1 MIETSTGKDKIKAG
15 LPDNI
20 VLGHKTGSSDR
31 LDDGTKIGDNDTGV
45 IYLPNGK
52 LCFLAIFIKDSRESD
67 QTNTQIIADIAR
79 IMKRSFTY
87 IILLYLLTI
96 GCSGKSASV
105 IGGANGSTEIIVAD
119 CDTDTILTGNDL
131 EKFDSLF
138 NAWVNNYNT
147 NPITRLSSNTNDAK
161 KLEQFPQLLNMG
173 KKIIPCI
180 ITRLPDKNLFWTLT
194 LYDELQDI
202 DSLKSFDY
210 TRGEQFRA
218 QETLRKYVEA
228 KLHKKK
234 RVFNSDQEKI
244 KAIRELAKEYGWEE
258 DSTLS
263 PREKD
268 SILLNLDYEIT
279 EETFKFYKNGNNEE

>member
-1 MIETSTGKDKIKAG
+1 
-15 LPDNI
+15 
-20 VLGHKTGSSDR
+20 
-31 LDDGTKIGDNDTGV
+31 
-45 IYLPNGK
+45 
-52 LCFLAIFIKDSRESD
+52 
-67 QTNTQIIADIAR
+67 
-79 IMKRSFTY
+79 MKRSFTY

-173 KKIIPCI
+173 KKSFPVSS
-180 ITRLPDKNLFWTLT
+180 PDCPTKPIWTLT

>member
-1 MIETSTGKDKIKAG
+1 MMR
-15 LPDNI
+15 
-20 VLGHKTGSSDR
+20 KTGTIS
-31 LDDGTKIGDNDTGV
+31 T
-45 IYLPNGK
+45 
-52 LCFLAIFIKDSRESD
+52 
-67 QTNTQIIADIAR
+67 IA
-79 IMKRSFTY
+79 KH
-87 IILLYLLTI
+87 
-96 GCSGKSASV
+96 
-105 IGGANGSTEIIVAD
+105 
-119 CDTDTILTGNDL
+119 
-131 EKFDSLF
+131 
-138 NAWVNNYNT
+138 
-147 NPITRLSSNTNDAK
+147 
-161 KLEQFPQLLNMG
+161 G

>member
-1 MIETSTGKDKIKAG
+1 
-15 LPDNI
+15 
-20 VLGHKTGSSDR
+20 
-31 LDDGTKIGDNDTGV
+31 
-45 IYLPNGK
+45 
-52 LCFLAIFIKDSRESD
+52 
-67 QTNTQIIADIAR
+67 
-79 IMKRSFTY
+79 MKRPFTY

-119 CDTDTILTGNDL
+119 CDTDTILTGDDL

-138 NAWVNNYNT
+138 NAWVN
-147 NPITRLSSNTNDAK
+147 
-161 KLEQFPQLLNMG
+161 
-173 KKIIPCI
+173 IPCI

>member
-1 MIETSTGKDKIKAG
+1 
-15 LPDNI
+15 
-20 VLGHKTGSSDR
+20 
-31 LDDGTKIGDNDTGV
+31 
-45 IYLPNGK
+45 
-52 LCFLAIFIKDSRESD
+52 
-67 QTNTQIIADIAR
+67 
-79 IMKRSFTY
+79 
-87 IILLYLLTI
+87 
-96 GCSGKSASV
+96 
-105 IGGANGSTEIIVAD
+105 
-119 CDTDTILTGNDL
+119 
-131 EKFDSLF
+131 
-138 NAWVNNYNT
+138 
-147 NPITRLSSNTNDAK
+147 
-161 KLEQFPQLLNMG
+161 MG

-244 KAIRELAKEYGWEE
+244 KAIRELAKEYSWEE

-263 PREKD
+263 PHEKD

-279 EETFKFYKNGNNEE
+279 EETFKFYKNGK

>member
-1 MIETSTGKDKIKAG
+1 
-15 LPDNI
+15 
-20 VLGHKTGSSDR
+20 
-31 LDDGTKIGDNDTGV
+31 
-45 IYLPNGK
+45 
-52 LCFLAIFIKDSRESD
+52 
-67 QTNTQIIADIAR
+67 
-79 IMKRSFTY
+79 MKRSFTY

-105 IGGANGSTEIIVAD
+105 IGGANGSTEISVAD
-119 CDTDTILTGNDL
+119 CDTDTILTGDDL

-244 KAIRELAKEYGWEE
+244 KAILELAKDNGWEE
-258 DSTLS
+258 DSTNT
-263 PREKD
+263 PR
-268 SILLNLDYEIT
+268 
-279 EETFKFYKNGNNEE
+279 

>member
-1 MIETSTGKDKIKAG
+1 
-15 LPDNI
+15 
-20 VLGHKTGSSDR
+20 
-31 LDDGTKIGDNDTGV
+31 
-45 IYLPNGK
+45 
-52 LCFLAIFIKDSRESD
+52 
-67 QTNTQIIADIAR
+67 
-79 IMKRSFTY
+79 MKRSFTY

-119 CDTDTILTGNDL
+119 CDTDTILTGDDL

-138 NAWVNNYNT
+138 NAWVNNHNT

-180 ITRLPDKNLFWTLT
+180 ITRLP
-194 LYDELQDI
+194 

>member
-1 MIETSTGKDKIKAG
+1 M
-15 LPDNI
+15 
-20 VLGHKTGSSDR
+20 HKLSPISQ
-31 LDDGTKIGDNDTGV
+31 
-45 IYLPNGK
+45 
-52 LCFLAIFIKDSRESD
+52 E
-67 QTNTQIIADIAR
+67 
-79 IMKRSFTY
+79 SFTIPRFKNKKHETPFHIHHSTLSFNHRLFREIRFCY
-87 IILLYLLTI
+87 RR
-96 GCSGKSASV
+96 
-105 IGGANGSTEIIVAD
+105 ANGSTEIIVAD
-119 CDTDTILTGNDL
+119 CDTDTILTGDDL

-279 EETFKFYKNGNNEE
+279 EETFKFYKNGNNKE

>member
-1 MIETSTGKDKIKAG
+1 MM
-15 LPDNI
+15 
-20 VLGHKTGSSDR
+20 R
-31 LDDGTKIGDNDTGV
+31 KIGT
-45 IYLPNGK
+45 IS
-52 LCFLAIFIKDSRESD
+52 AITKHGEKNHSLYHHP
-67 QTNTQIIADIAR
+67 IAR
-79 IMKRSFTY
+79 
-87 IILLYLLTI
+87 
-96 GCSGKSASV
+96 
-105 IGGANGSTEIIVAD
+105 
-119 CDTDTILTGNDL
+119 
-131 EKFDSLF
+131 
-138 NAWVNNYNT
+138 
-147 NPITRLSSNTNDAK
+147 
-161 KLEQFPQLLNMG
+161 Q
-173 KKIIPCI
+173 
-180 ITRLPDKNLFWTLT
+180 NLFWTLT

-279 EETFKFYKNGNNEE
+279 EETFKFYKNGNNEG

>member
-1 MIETSTGKDKIKAG
+1 
-15 LPDNI
+15 
-20 VLGHKTGSSDR
+20 
-31 LDDGTKIGDNDTGV
+31 
-45 IYLPNGK
+45 
-52 LCFLAIFIKDSRESD
+52 
-67 QTNTQIIADIAR
+67 
-79 IMKRSFTY
+79 MKRSFTY

-194 LYDELQDI
+194 LYDKLQDI

>member
-1 MIETSTGKDKIKAG
+1 
-15 LPDNI
+15 
-20 VLGHKTGSSDR
+20 
-31 LDDGTKIGDNDTGV
+31 
-45 IYLPNGK
+45 
-52 LCFLAIFIKDSRESD
+52 
-67 QTNTQIIADIAR
+67 
-79 IMKRSFTY
+79 MKRSFTY
-87 IILLYLLTI
+87 IVLLCLLTI

-105 IGGANGSTEIIVAD
+105 IGGTNGSTEIIVAD
-119 CDTDTILTGNDL
+119 CDTDTILTGDDL

-147 NPITRLSSNTNDAK
+147 NPITHLSSNTNDAK

>member
-1 MIETSTGKDKIKAG
+1 MIRA
-15 LPDNI
+15 
-20 VLGHKTGSSDR
+20 
-31 LDDGTKIGDNDTGV
+31 
-45 IYLPNGK
+45 
-52 LCFLAIFIKDSRESD
+52 
-67 QTNTQIIADIAR
+67 
-79 IMKRSFTY
+79 FTY

-119 CDTDTILTGNDL
+119 CDTDTILTGDDL

-228 KLHKKK
+228 K
-234 RVFNSDQEKI
+234 
-244 KAIRELAKEYGWEE
+244 
-258 DSTLS
+258 
-263 PREKD
+263 
-268 SILLNLDYEIT
+268 
-279 EETFKFYKNGNNEE
+279 

>member
-1 MIETSTGKDKIKAG
+1 
-15 LPDNI
+15 
-20 VLGHKTGSSDR
+20 
-31 LDDGTKIGDNDTGV
+31 
-45 IYLPNGK
+45 
-52 LCFLAIFIKDSRESD
+52 
-67 QTNTQIIADIAR
+67 
-79 IMKRSFTY
+79 MKRPFTY

-105 IGGANGSTEIIVAD
+105 IGEANGPTEIIVAD
-119 CDTDTILTGNDL
+119 YDNDTILTGDDL

-147 NPITRLSSNTNDAK
+147 NPITHLSSNTNDAK

-244 KAIRELAKEYGWEE
+244 KAIRELAREYGWEE

-279 EETFKFYKNGNNEE
+279 EETFKSYKNGNNEE

>member
-1 MIETSTGKDKIKAG
+1 
-15 LPDNI
+15 
-20 VLGHKTGSSDR
+20 
-31 LDDGTKIGDNDTGV
+31 
-45 IYLPNGK
+45 
-52 LCFLAIFIKDSRESD
+52 
-67 QTNTQIIADIAR
+67 
-79 IMKRSFTY
+79 MKRSFTY

-119 CDTDTILTGNDL
+119 CDTDTILTGDDL

-228 KLHKKK
+228 KLNKKK
-234 RVFNSDQEKI
+234 RVFKKKKKKI
-244 KAIRELAKEYGWEE
+244 KAIRDWLRVWLGRRFYA
-258 DSTLS
+258 LS
-263 PREKD
+263 HEKD
-268 SILLNLDYEIT
+268 SILTQQITKSWKKHSNFTKMEIT
-279 EETFKFYKNGNNEE
+279 RSKILIIMGIIMLIGFITIGFSFFH